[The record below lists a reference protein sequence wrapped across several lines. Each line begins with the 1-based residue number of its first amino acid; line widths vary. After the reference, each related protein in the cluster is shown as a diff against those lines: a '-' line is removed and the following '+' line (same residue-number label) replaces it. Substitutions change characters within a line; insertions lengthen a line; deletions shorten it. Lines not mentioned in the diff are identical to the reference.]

1 MKLGNLFFSHFSGTE
16 SLGKFKV
23 SVNQLSLSAWAD
35 INERQNRKQQS
46 NTEHRKLKMRS
57 KTTTHHNR
65 KDSDTEVQI
74 LFTFAVHLIPLSG
87 ILQMA
92 KNTNTLLVI
101 ESVPLN
107 FQIRGT
113 EEEKQNNLS
122 VIAIGG
128 GLINDTYLVN
138 IFNALPGREV
148 ESYVLQR
155 INTDVFANI
164 DELMN
169 NIDKVSRHLKLKNGS
184 HGRYLSIIPTNGN
197 RLFWKGND
205 KDVWRMFNY
214 IPNSISYPLAP
225 NGNFLYEAGR
235 AYGKFQYDLH
245 DFSDSELY
253 ETIPDFHNTKKR
265 MDIFRKAVDDDKF
278 DRAHAVNEEISYLE
292 SQSNLASFIV
302 DLMNQGMLPRRVTH
316 NDAKL
321 ENVLFDA
328 TTNKALCVVDYD
340 TCMSGSMLF
349 DFGDAIRSMAN
360 QTAEDE
366 IDISKVKFD
375 INAYE
380 HFTRG
385 YLKEVA
391 PVITDAEKKFLHFGA
406 IVITFEQTLRF
417 LTDFLLGDVYFKI
430 DCLEHNMI
438 RARNQLELLKGMLAK
453 KDEMFMNVKKFCN

>member
-1 MKLGNLFFSHFSGTE
+1 
-16 SLGKFKV
+16 V
-23 SVNQLSLSAWAD
+23 Y
-35 INERQNRKQQS
+35 
-46 NTEHRKLKMRS
+46 
-57 KTTTHHNR
+57 
-65 KDSDTEVQI
+65 
-74 LFTFAVHLIPLSG
+74 G
-87 ILQMA
+87 ILQMSE
-92 KNTNTLLVI
+92 NTKSLLVI

-122 VIAIGG
+122 VTAIGG

-138 IFNALPGREV
+138 IFSASPDGEFGNIID

-155 INTDVFANI
+155 INTDVFSNI

-169 NIDKVSRHLKLKNGS
+169 NIDKVSRHLQTKNGS
-184 HGRYLSIIPTNGN
+184 HGRYLSIIPTNSG
-197 RLFWKGND
+197 RHFWKCNEKGA
-205 KDVWRMFNY
+205 WRMFNY

-235 AYGKFQYDLH
+235 AYGKFQFDLH
-245 DFSDSELY
+245 DFSASELY
-253 ETIPDFHNTKKR
+253 ETIPDFHNTKQR
-265 MDIFRKAVDDDKF
+265 MDHFRKAVDDDKF
-278 DRAHAVNEEISYLE
+278 GRTHAVKKEISYLE
-292 SQSNLASFIV
+292 SQSKLASIIV

-316 NDAKL
+316 NDTKL
-321 ENVLFDA
+321 ENVLFDV
-328 TTNKALCVVDYD
+328 TTNKAICVVDYD
-340 TCMSGSMLF
+340 TIMSGSMLF

-360 QTAEDE
+360 QSAEDE

-380 HFTRG
+380 NFTQG

-391 PVITDAEKKFLHFGA
+391 TVITDAEKKFLHMGA
-406 IVITFEQTLRF
+406 IVLTFEQTLRF

-453 KDEMFMNVKKFCN
+453 KDEMSISVKKFCNQ